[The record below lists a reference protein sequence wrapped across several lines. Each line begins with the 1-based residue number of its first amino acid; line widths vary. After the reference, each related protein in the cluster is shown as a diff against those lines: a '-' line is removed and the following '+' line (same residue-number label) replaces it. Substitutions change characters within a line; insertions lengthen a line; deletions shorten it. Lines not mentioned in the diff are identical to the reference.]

1 MLLFKDS
8 MQQKNAIIQVIIALI
23 AIAKIVIISL
33 RLIHILTNDLK
44 MNNLNL
50 KKIMLYALVQKAD
63 AIKIIVSALKQDK
76 SVLLFVDVQ
85 VVRIMT
91 KSRVKNI
98 IIIINVIQ

>member
-1 MLLFKDS
+1 
-8 MQQKNAIIQVIIALI
+8 
-23 AIAKIVIISL
+23 
-33 RLIHILTNDLK
+33 
-44 MNNLNL
+44 
-50 KKIMLYALVQKAD
+50 MLYALAQKAD

-76 SVLLFVDVQ
+76 SVLLFVDVL